1 MVTLNQAMR
10 KGRTLKRPRKAGGRP
25 QQSGVCTRVTT
36 ATPKKPNSA
45 LRKIARVRLS
55 DKQEV
60 TAHIPGEGHKLQEHS
75 RVLVRKR
82 RRKDLPGV
90 GYEVIRGTRDTDGV
104 KNRRTSRSKYGV
116 AKPTAGGRA

>member
-1 MVTLNQAMR
+1 MR
-10 KGRTLKRPRKAGGRP
+10 KGRQLKRPRQSCGRP

-104 KNRRTSRSKYGV
+104 KGRRTSRSKYGV
-116 AKPTAGGRA
+116 AKPR